1 MGGMLL
7 IVFGGSQPLT
17 VICSLGA
24 GPPGPR
30 IAAGAF
36 FGAGAL
42 IADGGCNV
50 TGREFLFTRRG
61 LRRER

>member
-30 IAAGAF
+30 IA
-36 FGAGAL
+36 GAL